1 MQSSTQLT
9 KSHDVIASEFPSQF
23 TETDIN
29 PGYVNYNSKKPAQTC
44 RVNQTNIKLYLRL
57 YSQDIFLFNT
67 FAFIYGASDT

>member
-1 MQSSTQLT
+1 M
-9 KSHDVIASEFPSQF
+9 
-23 TETDIN
+23 ETDIN